1 MRLGLRS
8 VLLAAALLAV
18 PLAADA
24 PRPAQAQAQRPLV
37 WGDTLPE
44 TLDPHAVYDVPS
56 QFILLNV
63 YDGLYRYQGNPPEL
77 EPWLVASHTVSA
89 DGLSWDFT
97 LRPDIKFHDG
107 SAMTA
112 EDVVYSFRRLLTMK
126 RGPAAAFTPVLTP
139 ERVTA

>member
-77 EPWLVASHTVSA
+77 IPWLAESHTVSE
-89 DGLSWDFT
+89 DGLTWEFT
-97 LRPDIKFHDG
+97 LRAGAEFHDG
-107 SAMTA
+107 SPIAA
-112 EDVVYSFRRLLTMK
+112 EDV
-126 RGPAAAFTPVLTP
+126 
-139 ERVTA
+139 